1 MRYESIVPLVI
12 FWRMLKTASPIK
24 VKRQPVKPLHPEQ
37 MYIKKHLMKMKSKQP
52 LTNRKEIYKK
62 ILERWENLPPRKRVK
77 YHLQYIKDWED
88 FVKANEEFLDVD
100 EITRQL
106 MEVAPKDRKK
116 KAKVIKSG
124 KVWQRKK
131 YGTKLQR
138 LKEDYE
144 LQVQEFE
151 KTVTRGSSKIQ
162 GDSELQ

>member
-1 MRYESIVPLVI
+1 MWKALEQQVRKHRTLNDILEDA
-12 FWRMLKTASPIK
+12 KEASPIK
-24 VKRQPVKPLHPEQ
+24 V
-37 MYIKKHLMKMKSKQP
+37 
-52 LTNRKEIYKK
+52 
-62 ILERWENLPPRKRVK
+62 KRVK